1 MGNCLQVREILVSEL
16 LAIRAKL
23 INLSFEIHQDENN
36 KIGAWLVR
44 AISAE
49 CLNSFGLLKKIYL
62 LENECLFQISKVGF

>member
-23 INLSFEIHQDENN
+23 LNLSFEIHQDENN

-44 AISAE
+44 VISAE
-49 CLNSFGLLKKIYL
+49 CLNSFWSAK
-62 LENECLFQISKVGF
+62 ENIST